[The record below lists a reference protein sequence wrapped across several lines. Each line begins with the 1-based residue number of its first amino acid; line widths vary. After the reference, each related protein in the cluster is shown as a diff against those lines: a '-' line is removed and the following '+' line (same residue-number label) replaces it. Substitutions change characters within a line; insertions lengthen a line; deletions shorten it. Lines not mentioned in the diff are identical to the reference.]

1 MDLAVPLAFSESL
14 GLAVLPNV
22 AKSDGPFK
30 CLECDAQL
38 VLRQGNVR
46 QYHFAHSSKSRCG
59 GGEGILHK
67 AAKHWF
73 AKSINVAT
81 VVAKCCGCGAD
92 HTVWKSPGQCLAE
105 EELACKVEG
114 AIKYRID
121 VAVLAEADHKLM
133 ASVEVFHT
141 HRISDEKRA
150 YLSGLGPVFEIRA
163 FNPVS
168 NGFSTTFACA
178 DPAGWCDLCDRKRR
192 LEDLCNTLRPLG
204 FLRAFITRRRAKTLP
219 ERLRS
224 ELKWCSCGRVA
235 WNCTSGPRG
244 VVPVCKHCLVACGS
258 CGQEWH
264 ADALVGSLCQS
275 CNRVSRLVECRLC
288 GTKVVDPDSADPWRA
303 TDHGSHKEYTTLCP
317 ELCTECAVPRMI
329 EVTVWQGRSTRRPC
343 TECETWGAMFEHV
356 FPIKSGE
363 DDYGKT
369 YEWGCRKCRI
379 QCTTC
384 GVYCFNYGG
393 RCMTCNIA
401 RKRARKMMA
410 APNYA
415 KLQKLL

>member
-38 VLRQGNVR
+38 VLRQGTVR
-46 QYHFAHSSKSRCG
+46 QYHFAHSSKSRCS

-67 AAKHWF
+67 ATKHWF

-92 HTVWKSPGQCLAE
+92 HTVWKSPGQCLAK
-105 EELACKVEG
+105 EELACKVKG

-150 YLSGLGPVFEIRA
+150 YLSGLGPVFEISA
-163 FNPVS
+163 FDPVS
-168 NGFSTTFACA
+168 TGFSTTFACA
-178 DPAGWCDLCDRKRR
+178 DPAGW
-192 LEDLCNTLRPLG
+192 
-204 FLRAFITRRRAKTLP
+204 
-219 ERLRS
+219 
-224 ELKWCSCGRVA
+224 
-235 WNCTSGPRG
+235 
-244 VVPVCKHCLVACGS
+244 
-258 CGQEWH
+258 
-264 ADALVGSLCQS
+264 CQS

-356 FPIKSGE
+356 FPVKSGK

-393 RCMTCNIA
+393 RCMTCNIT
-401 RKRARKMMA
+401 RKRARGMVA